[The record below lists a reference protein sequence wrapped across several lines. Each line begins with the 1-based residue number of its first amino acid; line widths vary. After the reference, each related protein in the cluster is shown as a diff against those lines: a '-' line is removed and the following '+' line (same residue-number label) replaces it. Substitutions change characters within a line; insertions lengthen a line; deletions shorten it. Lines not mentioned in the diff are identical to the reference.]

1 MWLACARR
9 LYGRSSLPAGSFDA
23 LCGFA
28 RVLADAVAAT
38 SGTRLVAPIPVAGRD
53 HRPGGQAALRRL
65 GNLLGGVEANWP
77 VASTEESVDIERR
90 RVFEPVAV
98 DAARAGKMVTASYG
112 EHHATRAR
120 QFPCECRARDYP
132 RVESVTAYTASRSP
146 VPSSRITSTDSSAT
160 GPSWLPADP
169 RSPGPHGQSYPQ
181 TVDVQQ
187 CQPEARRPTRASD
200 MRATRRLV
208 WLSP

>member
-1 MWLACARR
+1 MADRVCPRARSTPFAVSPEYLPTRSPRRQALGWLHRSLSRRPRSQAR
-9 LYGRSSLPAGSFDA
+9 
-23 LCGFA
+23 
-28 RVLADAVAAT
+28 
-38 SGTRLVAPIPVAGRD
+38 
-53 HRPGGQAALRRL
+53 GQAALRRL

-120 QFPCECRARDYP
+120 QFPCECRERDYP

-208 WLSP
+208 